1 MAQKTDLSISPYFDD
16 FSPDK
21 SFYKVLFNPGK
32 PIQARE
38 LNTIQS
44 ILQNQIETFGS
55 NIFKDGSV
63 VIPGNIV
70 YDSNFY
76 AIKLNQNIFGI
87 DISLYIDKIIGTK
100 ITGQSSGTTAV
111 VQFVAF
117 PDNGNGEVENITLY
131 VKYLDSDDN
140 FIFSQFLDGELLTS
154 NTNIVYGNT
163 TINSGTP
170 FASLISEN
178 SSSIGSSASIGDGV
192 YFIRGHFVKVNK
204 ETIILDYYNNI
215 PSYRVGLKITE
226 KVVTAKEDN
235 SLYDNAKGFTNF
247 SAPGADR
254 FKIEVSLTKKL
265 LDDYN
270 DEDFVEILR
279 VKDGNIKI
287 LENKTNYNIIKD
299 YLAKRTYD
307 ESGDYTV
314 NPFNISIHNSLNDRI
329 GNDGLFF
336 DDEKTESGNNP
347 NKDLMCVKISPG
359 KAYVRGYD
367 IEKAGTTILDVEKP
381 RTTESVSSANIE
393 FQMGNLL
400 NINNVNGALKQ
411 RSEIEF
417 YNQRK
422 NSNTVGTGS
431 IIGSARVYN
440 LSLTDA
446 SYSNAT
452 TSWDLYLYDVQ
463 TYTEI
468 ILNSELSNS
477 QLPQSSFIKGVSS
490 GSSGYVV
497 FSGGNSTSVTLRQTS
512 GKFIEGEQILINGID
527 DLSRTIRKV
536 TSYGIDDIKSVYQST
551 VVSGLS
557 SPFTADSLLSK
568 EIAFGFSPNDEIT
581 ISTVGNVTSAGKL
594 FTGIKP
600 GTIIRYNKIGS
611 TLETFNRVSSV
622 SSDGLSMTV
631 VASPSVSGVC
641 DGTLPASQIKTLFSI
656 GFPKILNDGN
666 ASLYTSLPDYNISSL
681 SLNNSILTF
690 STQSNI
696 TPTISGNTVTVS
708 TTDFNIPSGISTIFF
723 ESYDAERYSIH
734 YSDGTIENLTSD
746 KVVIDNNQVTF
757 NGISNKTVSIIN
769 ATFKKI
775 GIQNKIKFYNRSQTI
790 NVNLSKYTQSGT
802 GINTSINDG
811 LEYNRYYGL
820 RVQDE
825 DVSLNYCDVSSVLSV
840 YESLNESDPILDE
853 ITFSII
859 TDIDNNAII
868 GENIIGSESKTVAR
882 VVTKSKISSN
892 SVGIVYLNSNRFVEG
907 EEVVFQESNISSQ
920 IDSIILGSYN
930 DITSSFSLDNGQ
942 RNQYYDYSRIVRRKG
957 EREPS
962 RRLLVVFDHYVVP
975 DGDEGDIFTVDS
987 YSDERYQDDI
997 SYIGSDLTRV
1007 SDTLDF
1013 RPRVPQFT
1021 DTNKSP
1027 FDFISRNFD
1036 VDIKLIPTPNESS
1049 IISYDFYLG
1058 RIDKLYLDKF
1068 GDIILEKG
1076 TSSVNPKEPSKIDDV
1091 MDLATIILPPYL
1103 YNPNDAKLLLVDNRR
1118 YTMRDIGRIED
1129 RLERLE
1135 ITTSLSLLELN
1146 TQTLQIQDAQGFNR
1160 FKTGFFVDDFSN
1172 ANLINLSI
1180 STIEVDQNAKELTPF
1195 ISRNSIKNIITPRT
1209 LIPEEDIDLT
1219 DNFKLLDDNVQK
1231 TGNTVTLKY
1240 DSIDWIEQPFATR
1253 VENVNPFHVVEY
1265 SGTIILNPSSD
1276 SWIRTIRL
1284 PNKTIN
1290 LQNTFNLTNN
1300 LSTTNS
1306 NTTSNVIRTT
1316 ETINNAPVTT
1326 RQAVAPSRRPAGTVN
1341 GQLVQTRT
1349 DIAIDV
1355 TESSSSSTSRS
1366 VSASTDTATS
1376 TTRTSNTTLVDSFVD
1391 TFVRSR
1397 NVEFFISN
1405 LKPSTR
1411 YYQFFDGNGSVDFV
1425 PKLIEIAK
1433 DSLLEEYGSSKS
1445 FEIGETVVGFFNNQ
1459 EIIRFRVATPN
1470 HKSGPFRSPSSIFN
1484 INPYIRSESIPSQYS
1499 VSSKVLNIDTFSL
1512 SEESQGKYFGYLQK
1526 GTILVGQSSGSIAYV
1541 KDLRLISDN
1550 YGDLIGT
1557 FFLRDPNSSPAPSV
1571 RITTGNKTYRITSSS
1586 TNSPGTPGSVSLSAA
1601 ETNYQAQGN
1610 VERYQTTI
1618 TNTTNT
1624 INLTTRLTT
1633 TTNTTTNTT
1642 RVNTTN
1648 TINTSITR
1656 YTDPLAQTFTVG
1668 GNITDAPNA
1677 NGRNDDSN
1685 GAYLTAVDLFFA
1697 TKDVGNS
1704 PLTVQVRTVELGTP
1718 TRFVLGN
1725 PVTLRPEQIK
1735 VSNNASV
1742 PTKVTFDYPIYLAPG
1757 QEYAIVL
1764 LAPNSIEYEVWI
1776 AEMGEKT
1783 VNTAN
1788 LPNSS
1793 AVLYNTQFAMGSLF
1807 KSQNGSIWTANQYQ
1821 DMKFK
1826 LYKANF
1832 TSTTGT
1838 AFFYNQTLDKG
1849 NDYIVNL
1856 SNNPLRTL
1864 PRSVKVGIT
1873 TTTNQSLI
1881 NVLQNGRKISEGGV
1895 GAKPYIYGYLVGT
1908 GSSVSS
1914 VGVTTGGFNYPNSS
1928 TNVDTFPVVG
1938 NGSGLRLNITASG
1951 GVITSVSVTNPGN
1964 GYSVGDVVGIV
1975 TSSVAGRTG
1984 ANARITVSQIF
1995 NSGNSIDTLYLSNV
2009 QGNSFTVG
2017 SNLVYFDSAGNPIT
2031 VGSGTTTI
2039 MSSIP
2044 TGGVYSGNYIRVDHF
2059 NHGMY
2064 APNNILKIEGV
2075 KSDISPSRLSSPLS
2089 VSSSAI
2095 TIPIGDISRFSTFE
2109 GIAVSATNP
2118 GYVKIN
2124 EEIIRY
2130 ESVVSN
2136 TLQTI
2141 TRGIDSTLVLPAQS
2155 GTLVYKYELNGV
2167 SLRRIN
2173 TNHTISLTDIDIDG
2187 YYLQVNRSTKGV
2199 DRNLDASLANA
2210 PQISFNVDES
2220 AGGDSIFATENILYT
2235 TVIPSYEIITP
2246 GSGTSV
2252 SATVRTVSG
2261 TSPNG
2266 NEPSFI
2272 DQGFEPVELGQP
2284 NTLRTPRIICSNVNE
2299 LTYLANLPRNKS
2311 LTTAITLSS
2320 SDPNLSPLI
2329 FLDTAET
2336 FFRSPRINSPVSD
2349 YIFDGRVNGVTNDPH
2364 VSVYYSNTIKLS
2376 QPANTLKVLISAYR
2390 PELSDFRVLYNLI
2403 RPDSSEIN
2411 QSFELFPGYNNLTL
2425 DNNQDGYLDVVDIS
2439 KNSGLPDT
2447 FVPSSLRNQFLDYQF
2462 TTPNIG
2468 LFTGYIIKIVMSTK
2482 NAAEYPKIKDL
2493 RSIAIL

>member
-87 DISLYIDKIIGTK
+87 DISLYIDKIVGAK
-100 ITGQSSGTTAV
+100 IIGQSSGTTAV

-117 PDNGNGEVENITLY
+117 PDDGDGEVENITLY

-140 FIFSQFLDGELLTS
+140 FVFNQFLDGELLS
-154 NTNIVYGNT
+154 SDTNIVYGNT

-178 SSSIGSSASIGDGV
+178 SSSIGSSASIGNGV
-192 YFIRGHFVKVNK
+192 YFIRGNFVKVIK
-204 ETIILDYYNNI
+204 ETIILDYYTNT

-226 KVVTAKEDN
+226 KIITAKEDS

-287 LENKTNYNIIKD
+287 LENKTNYNIIRD

-314 NPFNISIHNSLNDRI
+314 DPFTISIHNSLNDRI

-336 DDEKTESGNNP
+336 DNEKTENGNDP
-347 NKDLMCVKISPG
+347 NSDLMCVKLSPG

-367 IEKAGTTILDVEKP
+367 VEKVGTTILDVEKP

-400 NINNVNGALKQ
+400 TINNVYGSLKQ

-417 YNQRK
+417 YDQRK

-431 IIGSARVYN
+431 VIGSARVYN

-446 SYSNAT
+446 SYTNAT
-452 TSWDLYLYDVQ
+452 TTWDLYLYDVQ
-463 TYTEI
+463 TYTLI
-468 ILNSELSNS
+468 TLNSAVSNS
-477 QLPQSSFIKGVSS
+477 QLPQSSYIRGVSS
-490 GSSGYVV
+490 GSSGYAV
-497 FSGGNSTSVTLRQTS
+497 FSGGNSTSITIRQTS
-512 GKFIEGEQILINGID
+512 GRFIEGEQILINGID
-527 DLSRTIRKV
+527 DLSRTIRNV
-536 TSYGIDDIKSVYQST
+536 TSYSVDDIKSVYQST
-551 VVSGLS
+551 AISGLS
-557 SPFTADSLLSK
+557 APFTADTFLSK
-568 EIAFGFSPNDEIT
+568 EVAFGFSPNDEIT
-581 ISTVGNVTSAGKL
+581 IETTGQVTSAGKL
-594 FTGIKP
+594 FTGIRP
-600 GTIIRYNKIGS
+600 GTIIRYTKIGS

-622 SSDGLSMTV
+622 SPDGLSMTV

-641 DGTLPASQIKTLFSI
+641 DGTLPSTQIKTLFSI
-656 GFPKILNDGN
+656 GFPKILNDEN
-666 ASLYTSLPDYNISSL
+666 ASLYTSLPDYNIASL

-696 TPTISGNTVTVS
+696 TPTISGNTLTVS

-746 KVVIDNNQVTF
+746 KVVIANNQVTF
-757 NGISNKTVSIIN
+757 NGISNKTISIIN

-775 GIQNKIKFYNRSQTI
+775 GVQNKIKFYNRSQTI
-790 NVNLSKYTQSGT
+790 NINLSKYSQSGT

-811 LEYNRYYGL
+811 LAYNQYYGL

-825 DVSLNYCDVSSVLSV
+825 EISLNYSDVSSTLAV
-840 YESLNESDPILDE
+840 YESLNETDPILDE
-853 ITFSII
+853 ITFSVIV
-859 TDIDNNAII
+859 DIDNNAII
-868 GENIIGSESKTVAR
+868 GENVIGSESNTVAR
-882 VVTKSKISSN
+882 VVTKSKISPN
-892 SVGIVYLNSNRFVEG
+892 SVGIVYLNSNRFIEG
-907 EEVVFQESNISSQ
+907 EEVVFQESNITSE

-930 DITSSFSLDNGQ
+930 DITGSFSLDNGQ
-942 RNQYYDYSRIVRRKG
+942 RNQYYDYSRIIRRKG

-997 SYIGSDLTRV
+997 SYIGFDLTRV

-1013 RPRVPQFT
+1013 RPRVPPFAFT
-1021 DTNKSP
+1021 DRSP
-1027 FDFISRNFD
+1027 FDFISRNFND
-1036 VDIKLIPTPNESS
+1036 DIKLIPTPNESS
-1049 IISYDFYLG
+1049 IVGYNFYLG
-1058 RIDKLYLDKF
+1058 RIDKLYLNKF
-1068 GDIILEKG
+1068 GDIIIEKG
-1076 TSSVNPKEPSKIDDV
+1076 TPAINPKEPSKIDDI

-1180 STIEVDQNAKELTPF
+1180 STVEVDQNNKELTPF

-1209 LIPEEDIDLT
+1209 LVSEENIDLSE
-1219 DNFKLLDDNVQK
+1219 NFRLLDDNVQK

-1284 PNKTIN
+1284 PDRIIN

-1300 LSTTNS
+1300 LSTNNS
-1306 NTTSNVIRTT
+1306 NTTNNIIRTS
-1316 ETINNAPVTT
+1316 ETINNAPVVT
-1326 RQAVAPSRRPAGTVN
+1326 RRAVPPNRRPAGTVN
-1341 GQLVQTRT
+1341 GRLVETRT
-1349 DIAIDV
+1349 DVSTNI
-1355 TESSSSSTSRS
+1355 TQSSSTSTSRS
-1366 VSASTDTATS
+1366 VSTSTDTATS
-1376 TTRTSNTTLVDSFVD
+1376 TTSTSNTTLVDSFVD
-1391 TFVRSR
+1391 TFMRSR

-1411 YYQFFDGNGSVDFV
+1411 YYQFFDGNGFVDFV
-1425 PKLIEIAK
+1425 PKLIEIAN
-1433 DSLLEEYGSSKS
+1433 DSSLAVNGASKP
-1445 FEIGETVVGFFNNQ
+1445 FEIGETVIGFFNNK
-1459 EIIRFRVATPN
+1459 EIIKFRVAAPN

-1484 INPYIRSESIPSQYS
+1484 INPYIRTESISSQYS
-1499 VSSKVLNIDTFSL
+1499 ASSKVLNVDTFSL

-1526 GTILVGQSSGSIAYV
+1526 GAILIGQSSGSIAYV

-1557 FFLRDPNSSPAPSV
+1557 FFLRDPNASPSPSV
-1571 RITTGNKTYRITSSS
+1571 RITTGNKTYRITSSP
-1586 TNSPGTPGSVSLSAA
+1586 TNSPGIPGSVSLSAA
-1601 ETNYQAQGN
+1601 ETNYLAQGN

-1633 TTNTTTNTT
+1633 ITNTTANTT

-1656 YTDPLAQTFTVG
+1656 YTDPLAQSFTVG

-1697 TKDVGNS
+1697 TKDTGNS

-1725 PVTLRPEQIK
+1725 PVTLRPEQIN
-1735 VSNNASV
+1735 VSDDASI
-1742 PTKVTFDYPIYLAPG
+1742 PTKVTFDYPIYLTPG

-1832 TSTTGT
+1832 TSSTGT
-1838 AFFYNQTLDKG
+1838 AFFQNQTLDKG
-1849 NDYIVNL
+1849 NDYIINL
-1856 SNNPLRTL
+1856 SNNPLRTF
-1864 PRSVKVGIT
+1864 PRNVRVGIT

-1881 NVLQNGRKISEGGV
+1881 NILKNGRKISENGV
-1895 GAKPYIYGYLVGT
+1895 GAKPYNYGYIVGT

-1928 TNVDTFPVVG
+1928 TNVSTFPIVG
-1938 NGSGLRLNITASG
+1938 NGSGLRLSITASG
-1951 GVITSVSVTNPGN
+1951 GVINSVSVINPGN

-1975 TSSVAGRTG
+1975 TSSTSEKTGRD
-1984 ANARITVSQIF
+1984 ARITISAIF

-2009 QGNSFTVG
+2009 QGNSFTIG
-2017 SNLVYFDSAGNPIT
+2017 SDLVYFDDAGNPIS

-2039 MSSIP
+2039 VSSVP
-2044 TGGVYSGNYIRVDHF
+2044 EGGVYSGNYIRVDHF

-2064 APNNILKIEGV
+2064 APNNIVKFEGV
-2075 KSDISPSRLSSPLS
+2075 KSDISPSKLSSPLAIN
-2089 VSSSAI
+2089 SSSI
-2095 TIPIGDISRFSTFE
+2095 TIPIDDIPRFTTFE
-2109 GIAVSATNP
+2109 GVVVSATNP

-2136 TLQTI
+2136 TLQTL
-2141 TRGIDSTLVLPAQS
+2141 TRGIDSTLVIPTQS
-2155 GTLVYKYELNGV
+2155 NTLVYKYELNGI

-2173 TNHTISLTDIDIDG
+2173 TDHNISLTDIDIDG
-2187 YYLQVNRSTKGV
+2187 YYLEVDRSIKGV
-2199 DRNLDASLANA
+2199 NRNLDGSLLNT
-2210 PQISFNVDES
+2210 PQMSFNIEES
-2220 AGGDSIFATENILYT
+2220 TGGETVFATENILYT

-2246 GSGTSV
+2246 GSSTSV

-2272 DQGFEPVELGQP
+2272 DQGFETVELGQP
-2284 NTLRTPRIICSNVNE
+2284 NELRTPRIICSNINE
-2299 LTYLANLPRNKS
+2299 ITYLNNLPRNKS

-2336 FFRSPRINSPVSD
+2336 FFRSPRVNNPVSD
-2349 YIFDGRVNGVTNDPH
+2349 YILDGRVKGITNDPH
-2364 VSVYYSNTIKLS
+2364 VAVYYSNTIKIS

-2411 QSFELFPGYNNLTL
+2411 QSFELFPGYDNLTI
-2425 DNNQDGYLDVVDIS
+2425 DNDQDGYLDVVDTF

-2462 TTPNIG
+2462 TAPNVG
-2468 LFTGYIIKIVMSTK
+2468 LFTGYTIKIIMATK

-2493 RSIAIL
+2493 RSIAVV